1 MTSVLIDENMKLRST
16 LGALSTLFADPTQGS
31 RLPEVGIDIHRL
43 KEAVERNDKNYLLEV
58 GEVLRDK
65 IGMHTREAHATKNV
79 NQARDKQSDEVVVKA
94 PTPNP
99 ALNERIAAKASGIDR
114 EAVEAPIFGNLTARA
129 ENELFDKIRLSGQNF
144 ESGGLGML
152 TTSGSPPK
160 GAGQTLQAHPTDT
173 GHGPEASASKHQTQM
188 EELFQTFEATNKR
201 DEGGSYSADPSN
213 HGAQGSS
220 TGTPVDFNE
229 YLHSNILNSGG
240 SGDLNNM
247 DFNQFLFPSGPSPPS
262 FQMPDF
268 TNLGMH
274 LSPYNST
281 HANAQYPTNT
291 FNTTPSSFLQ
301 PHLQHTAPSPAFGLP
316 SGASSFL
323 KESPSEGNTHSTG
336 LSNFTPLSSV
346 DPPGT
351 SSNQLN
357 SLKATSKTLHKQ
369 AKQLI
374 KL

>member
-160 GAGQTLQAHPTDT
+160 GAGQTVPKHLHLSIRLKWRSFSRLLRLRTKETKAAAIQPILRAMEHKALAQAHQWI
-173 GHGPEASASKHQTQM
+173 SMS
-188 EELFQTFEATNKR
+188 
-201 DEGGSYSADPSN
+201 
-213 HGAQGSS
+213 
-220 TGTPVDFNE
+220 
-229 YLHSNILNSGG
+229 I
-240 SGDLNNM
+240 
-247 DFNQFLFPSGPSPPS
+247 
-262 FQMPDF
+262 
-268 TNLGMH
+268 
-274 LSPYNST
+274 
-281 HANAQYPTNT
+281 
-291 FNTTPSSFLQ
+291 
-301 PHLQHTAPSPAFGLP
+301 
-316 SGASSFL
+316 
-323 KESPSEGNTHSTG
+323 
-336 LSNFTPLSSV
+336 FTPIFSLAVEVVISTIW
-346 DPPGT
+346 T
-351 SSNQLN
+351 SIN
-357 SLKATSKTLHKQ
+357 SYFLMGQVHLVFKCQILR
-369 AKQLI
+369 I
-374 KL
+374 